1 MRLTKALI
9 VYQFTFHTTDLLPM
23 RPQSPCLNLMQNEN
37 IDAYDVSVRTNSK
50 SRTMKFAEFD
60 KMYERRAAEKHGRT
74 SMR

>member
-1 MRLTKALI
+1 
-9 VYQFTFHTTDLLPM
+9 M
-23 RPQSPCLNLMQNEN
+23 RPQSPCLNLIQNEN
-37 IDAYDVSVRTNSK
+37 IDAYDVNVRTNSK